1 MIALHNI
8 KQSDLVYWVERENNH
23 YEVKSGYYLGT
34 YSINNSHRNIVSLGS
49 VTSCVV
55 RHLYDEEVLSED
67 AAIKLAYEKN
77 KAEDIG

>member
-1 MIALHNI
+1 MTKCKL
-8 KQSDLVYWVERENNH
+8 
-23 YEVKSGYYLGT
+23 
-34 YSINNSHRNIVSLGS
+34 NNSHRNIVSLGS